1 MEVQVSNGT
10 RVCLGMGLVILAF
23 VVYAQVYIT
32 DVVAFVQWVAEVVVE
47 DGLGITREMLE
58 G

>member
-1 MEVQVSNGT
+1 
-10 RVCLGMGLVILAF
+10 MGLVILAF

-47 DGLGITREMLE
+47 EGLGITREMLE